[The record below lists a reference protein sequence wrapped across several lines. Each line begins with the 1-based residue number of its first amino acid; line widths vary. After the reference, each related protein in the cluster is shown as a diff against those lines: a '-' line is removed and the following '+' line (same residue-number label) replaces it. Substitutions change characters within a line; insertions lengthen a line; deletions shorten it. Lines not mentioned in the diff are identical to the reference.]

1 MIKSLFLA
9 FLLIVALH
17 KVELGL
23 AQDRPE
29 TFKPDA
35 RSISLGGSLVTQARD
50 LSAIFW
56 NPAGLTAL
64 KARSVF
70 ISTNQPFE
78 FNLASAGQFVPLYGT
93 FAVGLS
99 RIPNVTDDV
108 ERGTVAWGRG
118 FGRWLA
124 MGASF
129 EMERFQGEW
138 SAAASWGLL
147 LGNPGVGSLE
157 SRWKSLSNSRLWNRL
172 NLGVTVRN
180 VPLTNQVFDTAA
192 LLGLSY
198 VFPSIGLLVNTGYHV
213 NEGGDSSHLGFGLEV
228 TGNLALFM
236 GVEDFDADKLGV
248 GLDYTHDNFTFNLS
262 YSAEFDKFFLTLNAR
277 ISPAPGLLAGPH
289 YRQGVK
295 AVRAG
300 NYEKAS
306 HEFKKYLAYDIMN
319 SKTDSV
325 RRIVYKIDRRIR
337 QREMKV
343 ESLLVVARNYLVPS
357 DPKFLRAALVLI
369 RILELDPD
377 NPEATRRLRSVKP
390 VIDGFVK
397 SSIEKG
403 IHEFESN
410 RYEKAR
416 KKFQTALMFEKED
429 ATALYY
435 VETIAQI
442 QADMAA
448 EYFYRGVGYYRQENY
463 DRALQEFKRA
473 IENNSSLYEADNYLS
488 RTKAK
493 LQERDERIAQLLQK
507 GQGLEKKRKYIAA
520 AEAYVEV
527 VKLDRGNSSATS
539 ALERVR
545 PRIDTYL
552 GSLYNKATN
561 YYSKGELEKAR
572 ELLTRILSIDPAH
585 EAAKKSLVGV
595 RQKERENLS
604 FYLANAD
611 SAFRRTEWLA
621 ALDMYDVA
629 IEIDASNKRAI
640 DGKKAAEQKIEIA
653 DLSKQGRRKYAQERY
668 TEAAAIYRRILR
680 MEPRHSSALV
690 ELERTQEEL
699 NNLVE
704 THLNHGIDL
713 YTRDDYQAAIRE
725 LERVLALEPDH
736 PGAQEYIQQAKER
749 IQALRS
755 LK

>member
-9 FLLIVALH
+9 FLFIVALH

-23 AQDRPE
+23 AQDRRE

-108 ERGTVAWGRG
+108 ERGTLAWGRG

-147 LGNPGVGSLE
+147 LGNPEVGSLE

-172 NLGVTVRN
+172 NLGITVRN
-180 VPLTNQVFDTAA
+180 VPLTNQVFDTSA

-198 VFPSIGLLVNTGYHV
+198 VFPSMGLLVNTGYHV
-213 NEGGDSSHLGFGLEV
+213 NESGDSRHLGFGLEL
-228 TGNLALFM
+228 TRNFALLA
-236 GVEDFDADKLGV
+236 GVEEFDADKLGV
-248 GLDYTHDNFTFNLS
+248 GLGYTHDNFTFNLS
-262 YSAEFDKFFLTLNAR
+262 YSTEFDKFFLTLNAR
-277 ISPAPGLLAGPH
+277 ISPTPGLLASPH

-295 AVRAG
+295 AVRVG
-300 NYEKAS
+300 NYKKAS

-325 RRIVYKIDRRIR
+325 RRIVYKMDRRIR
-337 QREMKV
+337 HREMKV

-390 VIDGFVK
+390 AIDGFVK

-463 DRALQEFKRA
+463 DRALQEFQRA
-473 IENNSSLYEADNYLS
+473 IENNSSLYEADSYLS
-488 RTKAK
+488 RTRAK

-527 VKLDRGNSSATS
+527 VKLDRENPSATS

-545 PRIDTYL
+545 PRINTYL

-561 YYSKGELEKAR
+561 YYNKGELEKAR

-611 SAFRRTEWLA
+611 SAFKRTDWLA

-653 DLSKQGRRKYAQERY
+653 DLSKQGRRKYEQERY
-668 TEAAAIYRRILR
+668 ADAAAIYRRILR

-690 ELERTQEEL
+690 ELERTQEDL

-704 THLNHGIDL
+704 THFNHGIDL
-713 YTRDDYQAAIRE
+713 YTRDDYQAAIGE
-725 LERVLALEPDH
+725 LERVLALQPDH

-749 IQALRS
+749 IRALRS